1 MLNVTGVR
9 FGFVEEELQPRR
21 VFEND
26 AVRQLVLDVAV
37 SAIKRAEGALFLF
50 RRANHAH
57 VNAPFLE
64 VGADLRGGDR
74 NETAIAEVQLQHDL
88 ADLTLDQFRDSFNSM
103 AAHGNDGPRK
113 EKSGRHDLNHSV
125 FRPPRWA
132 VELWVTDSQRL
143 FRPYNTPGCRLPG
156 FRGNSPAATHTPP
169 RLWPP
174 GRRPGN
180 V

>member
-9 FGFVEEELQPRR
+9 LGFVEEELQSWR

-37 SAIKRAEGALFLF
+37 SAIECVEGALFLF

-57 VNAPFLE
+57 INAPFLE
-64 VGADLRGGDR
+64 VGADLCRSDR
-74 NETAIAEVQLQHDL
+74 DETAIGQVQRQHDL

-103 AAHGNDGPRK
+103 TAHGNNAPRK
-113 EKSGRHDLNHSV
+113 QKSGRHDLNHSV

-132 VELWVTDSQRL
+132 IELWVTDSQRL
-143 FRPYNTPGCRLPG
+143 FRPCNTPGCRLPG
-156 FRGNSPAATHTPP
+156 FQGNSPTANHTPT

-174 GRRPGN
+174 ERRPGN

>member
-1 MLNVTGVR
+1 MLDVAGVR
-9 FGFVEEELQPRR
+9 LGFIEEELQSRR
-21 VFEND
+21 VFEDN

-37 SAIKRAEGALFLF
+37 SAIERVDGALLLF
-50 RRANHAH
+50 GRTNHAH
-57 VNAPFLE
+57 INAPFLE
-64 VGADLRGGDR
+64 VGADLCRSDR
-74 NETAIAEVQLQHDL
+74 DETAIGQVQLQHDL

-103 AAHGNDGPRK
+103 TAHGNTGPRK
-113 EKSGRHDLNHSV
+113 QKSGRHDLDHSV

-132 VELWVTDSQRL
+132 VELWVTDSRRL
-143 FRPYNTPGCRLPG
+143 FRPCNTPGCRLPG
-156 FRGNSPAATHTPP
+156 FRENSPAANQTPT